1 MTDIR
6 QRFFIDASP
15 VRGEV
20 VHLQQSLDTIL
31 AQRAYPPA
39 IAALLGEMLV
49 GAALLASTLKIR
61 GRLSIQAQGQADL
74 KWAMAECSH
83 DGEIRALAQWDER
96 STHWHTSQTSIEA
109 MQALGEGVLFINIE
123 PEDGERYQGII
134 GRESDILA
142 ECLTNYFDQSV
153 QIPTRIVLS
162 CQQQQAGG
170 LLIQLLPR
178 RDEEEQAHVDAD
190 LWPRLMMLTE
200 TLTPS
205 ELVELP
211 ATEILYR
218 LYHEEDVMLPEA
230 ESLKFGCTCSRE
242 RCETALQQVGAEGV
256 QQILQDDGE
265 IKMDCQF
272 CNTAYRF
279 SPAQALGLFG
289 LHVN

>member
-39 IAALLGEMLV
+39 IAALLGEMLA

-83 DGEIRALAQWDER
+83 DGEIRALAQWDESSER
-96 STHWHTSQTSIEA
+96 LQTAQSSVDA
-109 MQALGEGVLFINIE
+109 MQAFGEAVLFINIE

-134 GRESDILA
+134 GRDSDVLA

-170 LLIQLLPR
+170 LLIQQLPR
-178 RDEEEQAHVDAD
+178 RDEDEQAHVDQD
-190 LWPRLMMLTE
+190 LWPRLTLLTE
-200 TLTPS
+200 TLS
-205 ELVELP
+205 AAELVELS

-218 LYHEEDVMLPEA
+218 LYHEEDVMLPA
-230 ESLKFGCTCSRE
+230 VESLKFGCTCSRE
-242 RCETALQQVGAEGV
+242 RCESALQQVGAEQI
-256 QQILQDDGE
+256 QQILQAESE

-272 CNTAYRF
+272 CNTAYRLN
-279 SPAQALGLFG
+279 PTEALGLFG